1 MSACC
6 CSPQSDGVILGF
18 ISVTCDV
25 DLKRLRDFDLSEFEG
40 LYRQIKNDEAA
51 AQSDPRGEEKGTIQ
65 SSHPQQVT
73 HNTSGLTRHSFSSQ
87 VNKLSL
93 LSQQEEKQ
101 PSGVEES
108 DAFCVQFFVM
118 DKNHEMQ

>member
-1 MSACC
+1 MSVCC

-25 DLKRLRDFDLSEFEG
+25 DLRRLRDFDLSEFEG
-40 LYRQIKNDEAA
+40 LFRHIKNDEAA
-51 AQSDPRGEEKGTIQ
+51 AQSDPREEEEGRIQ

-73 HNTSGLTRHSFSSQ
+73 HNTSVLTRHSFSSQ
-87 VNKLSL
+87 VNKL
-93 LSQQEEKQ
+93 LSQQQEKQ
-101 PSGVEES
+101 PSGAEES
-108 DAFCVQFFVM
+108 DAFCIQFFVM